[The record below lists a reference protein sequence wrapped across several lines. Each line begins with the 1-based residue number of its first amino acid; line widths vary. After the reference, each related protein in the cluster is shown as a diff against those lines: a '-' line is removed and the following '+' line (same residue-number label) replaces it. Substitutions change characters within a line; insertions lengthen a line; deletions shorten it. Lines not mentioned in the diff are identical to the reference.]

1 MIEVYKDV
9 FTRKGAVFHEDVFH
23 YAKAIN
29 CMKWISIL
37 KVCIDILQQLP
48 VQCLSEIDV
57 NYSDH
62 GCIDPKN
69 MFIVTD

>member
-37 KVCIDILQQLP
+37 KVCIDLLQQLQ
-48 VQCLSEIDV
+48 VQWLSEIDV
-57 NYSDH
+57 
-62 GCIDPKN
+62 
-69 MFIVTD
+69 